1 MSSCHPLP
9 YAATPTYA
17 NHTFFNNQRQRILF
31 LLHRSNPPPHPTSP
45 PHPSSP
51 QTNFSCI
58 RHNSETP
65 TLQQSS
71 PTKALST
78 PAADT
83 INLCLP
89 SPPQP
94 KILVRHMGHQLSPP
108 LPQIY
113 PRILRHV
120 PEFYL
125 IPPLV
130 VTPHVPSDIDH
141 AIDSYTLP
149 AWRNNTSSLPTPS
162 NTPESPRISKNLTTN
177 PVEHPGI
184 TPNFKNLTTNP
195 IEHPG
200 VTPNFQKNLTT
211 NPVEHPGITP
221 NFKNLTTNPVE
232 HSEVTPNFKKKLD
245 YEPRRTLHSNPYL
258 TTHSLEHSGLTMNT
272 AEPSCA
278 PPDSPRRPLHIVE
291 NVPTRF
297 GPQTCIP
304 SYLKSARSHIHSGDM
319 MNSYTDLGHSST
331 HTHAKETR
339 NFEIQTILDFHL
351 DAEYTPSCD
360 NALSHSGDL
369 LDMIE
374 GVSSTCPVSKND
386 AHRDTAG
393 NEDPASTKSRN
404 IGGIDLDHIIL
415 NFQPIRRVT
424 LHTIAFLEIIGQRTS
439 GPGYLW
445 KGLGKPN
452 ILLFI
457 QSKREGVKICGGREK
472 AFTSNQ
478 HNILTFMYTVLRY
491 LPFSPGMESPSLYS
505 IYILFI
511 TMSVLPTYSHGTV
524 WNGIFLD
531 ADLTFVFTPEND
543 KLMDVDP
550 DFLYF
555 QIIRVDNSYSPLR
568 NFVFPQSL
576 FPMTEQVRI
585 SLRKKLNRHYA
596 IEKSAR
602 PKAVFVN
609 MIAS

>member
-108 LPQIY
+108 RQPLPQIY

-149 AWRNNTSSLPTPS
+149 AWRNNVPILQRPRPLQFTTDISFLYTVDLLTS
-162 NTPESPRISKNLTTN
+162 N
-177 PVEHPGI
+177 PV
-184 TPNFKNLTTNP
+184 
-195 IEHPG
+195 EHPG
-200 VTPNFQKNLTT
+200 VTPNFQK
-211 NPVEHPGITP
+211 
-221 NFKNLTTNPVE
+221 
-232 HSEVTPNFKKKLD
+232 LD
-245 YEPRRTLHSNPYL
+245 NQPH
-258 TTHSLEHSGLTMNT
+258 
-272 AEPSCA
+272 
-278 PPDSPRRPLHIVE
+278 
-291 NVPTRF
+291 
-297 GPQTCIP
+297 
-304 SYLKSARSHIHSGDM
+304 
-319 MNSYTDLGHSST
+319 
-331 HTHAKETR
+331 
-339 NFEIQTILDFHL
+339 FHL

-393 NEDPASTKSRN
+393 NEDPASTKS
-404 IGGIDLDHIIL
+404 
-415 NFQPIRRVT
+415 
-424 LHTIAFLEIIGQRTS
+424 S
-439 GPGYLW
+439 
-445 KGLGKPN
+445 
-452 ILLFI
+452 
-457 QSKREGVKICGGREK
+457 
-472 AFTSNQ
+472 
-478 HNILTFMYTVLRY
+478 
-491 LPFSPGMESPSLYS
+491 
-505 IYILFI
+505 
-511 TMSVLPTYSHGTV
+511 
-524 WNGIFLD
+524 
-531 ADLTFVFTPEND
+531 
-543 KLMDVDP
+543 
-550 DFLYF
+550 
-555 QIIRVDNSYSPLR
+555 
-568 NFVFPQSL
+568 
-576 FPMTEQVRI
+576 
-585 SLRKKLNRHYA
+585 
-596 IEKSAR
+596 
-602 PKAVFVN
+602 
-609 MIAS
+609 